1 MSIFSFYLINEIY
14 HIHICLHALLSTLE
28 NIRKSNDCETGDL
41 NSSLN
46 FVTN

>member
-1 MSIFSFYLINEIY
+1 MSIFVLYLINKIC

-28 NIRKSNDCETGDL
+28 NITKSNDCEAGEL